1 NNRFFFFQAE
11 DGIRDRNVTGVQ
23 TCALPILQEMS
34 RVGFKPIVIPDG
46 VEVKL
51 DGNTVTVK
59 GPKGELTRSF
69 HSDMK
74 IELEENMIHVEI
86 GRASCREKGEI
97 WVVGVA
103 FIIYRDTD
111 SV

>member
-1 NNRFFFFQAE
+1 
-11 DGIRDRNVTGVQ
+11 
-23 TCALPILQEMS
+23 MS

-74 IELEENMIHVEI
+74 IELEENMIHVVRPSDSKKHRALH
-86 GRASCREKGEI
+86 GRTRRLI
-97 WVVGVA
+97 NNMVVGVHEG
-103 FIIYRDTD
+103 FEKHIEINGVGYRAQKKGKNDMQYLGYTE
-111 SV
+111 S